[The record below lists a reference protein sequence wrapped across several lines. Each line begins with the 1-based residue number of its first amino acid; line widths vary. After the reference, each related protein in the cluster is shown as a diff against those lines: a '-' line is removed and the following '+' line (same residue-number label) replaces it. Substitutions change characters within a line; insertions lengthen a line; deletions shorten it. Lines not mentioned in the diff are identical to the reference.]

1 MKSRASIVLVSFF
14 ALFVAAA
21 CSDSQSPAAPAPA
34 PTPAPSEPAP
44 SPNPSPTPTP
54 APPAPTPTPTPPPPA
69 PQPPTPGEPMSFTA
83 DTTSPASRSFSLQA
97 AQMVEDDLY
106 VTLYA
111 HDFGGINGVNTINMV
126 RATISYDPAVV
137 SPTTFSSKDS
147 WMESFGHQATFQ
159 VTKSGGNLIK
169 VRVDSKDSFDGAS
182 GSGGILRLRFKKVA
196 AGSSRLE
203 ITEGHAYGA
212 SFNDNLQATH
222 GGTIV
227 VK

>member
-14 ALFVAAA
+14 ALFIAAA
-21 CSDSQSPAAPAPA
+21 CSDSKSPAAPSPA
-34 PTPAPSEPAP
+34 PSPAPSEPAP
-44 SPNPSPTPTP
+44 SPNPPTPTP
-54 APPAPTPTPTPPPPA
+54 APPTPTPTPPPA
-69 PQPPTPGEPMSFTA
+69 PQPPTPGEPMSFAA
-83 DTTSPASRSFSLQA
+83 DTTSPASRSFSLQP

-111 HDFGGINGVNTINMV
+111 TNFGADTVNMV

-137 SPTTFSSKDS
+137 NPVSFSSKDS
-147 WMESFGHQATFQ
+147 WMESFGYQVTFQ

-169 VRVDSKDSFDGAS
+169 VRADLNSSSAGAS

-203 ITEGHAYGA
+203 ITEAHAYDAG
-212 SFNDNLQATH
+212 FNDSLQAMH

>member
-1 MKSRASIVLVSFF
+1 
-14 ALFVAAA
+14 
-21 CSDSQSPAAPAPA
+21 
-34 PTPAPSEPAP
+34 
-44 SPNPSPTPTP
+44 
-54 APPAPTPTPTPPPPA
+54 
-69 PQPPTPGEPMSFTA
+69 MSFTA
-83 DTTSPASRSFSLQA
+83 DTTSPGSRSYSLQA
-97 AQMVEDDLY
+97 AQMVDDDLY

-111 HDFGGINGVNTINMV
+111 TNFGADSVNMV

-147 WMESFGHQATFQ
+147 WMESFGYQATFQ

-169 VRVDSKDSFDGAS
+169 VRVDSNGPSSAGAS

-203 ITEGHAYGA
+203 ITEGQAYDGG
-212 SFNDNLQATH
+212 FNSSLQAMH